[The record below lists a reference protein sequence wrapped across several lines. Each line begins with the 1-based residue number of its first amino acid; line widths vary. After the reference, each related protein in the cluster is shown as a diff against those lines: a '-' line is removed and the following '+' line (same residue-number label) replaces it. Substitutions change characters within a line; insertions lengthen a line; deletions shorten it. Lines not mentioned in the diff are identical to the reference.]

1 MPVDEIIGE
10 IVGAVVEGA
19 IEVAGE
25 VVASA
30 FSGGGG
36 SDGSRPDTG
45 EGLIIVGGSYAGA
58 QIAAS
63 ARDAGYTGRI
73 RLVSAEAHPPYHRP
87 PLSKAYLL
95 GKAGR
100 ETLSIRGD
108 AFYEQEKV
116 ELLLSTPIVAAD
128 RTNRT
133 LTTSGGDVLRWDRLA
148 LATGA
153 RARTLPGVPDKV
165 LTLRDLTDAD
175 RLRDVAASA
184 DRVVVIGGGYI
195 GLEAAASLSQ
205 LGKHVTV
212 VEMQDRLLARAA
224 TPALAQYVAEAHRA
238 RGVELLFGA
247 RDVGFDHDRGVLVGV
262 RATDSAGRAHVLP
275 ADLAVVG
282 IGVSPN
288 TELAA
293 MLGLAV
299 DDGIRVDQFARCIDV
314 ASGAALPDIVAAGDC
329 TRHPSRWNPVQ
340 GMGLRLE
347 SVQNATDQ
355 AKIAGATIAATE
367 PSRAYDAVPWFW
379 SDQFDLKLQM
389 VGLTGVP
396 DVTVSRGD
404 MASNR
409 FSLFHFRGGV
419 LVGVDSVNKP
429 ADHMLARRLL
439 ATGASVTPEQAADA
453 AFDLKSVLAS

>member
-1 MPVDEIIGE
+1 VAVGEIIGE
-10 IVGAVVEGA
+10 VVGVVAEGA
-19 IEVAGE
+19 IEVVGE

-30 FSGGGG
+30 FGGGG
-36 SDGSRPDTG
+36 DKSDTG

-63 ARDAGYTGRI
+63 ARDAGYEGRI
-73 RLVSAEAHPPYHRP
+73 RLVSAEAHAPYHRP

-95 GKAGR
+95 GKAER
-100 ETLSIRGD
+100 ESLPIRGG
-108 AFYEQEKV
+108 AFYDEERV

-128 RTNRT
+128 RANRT
-133 LTTSGGDVLRWDRLA
+133 LTTAGGDTLKWDRLA

-153 RARTLPGVPDKV
+153 RARTLPGVPDRV
-165 LTLRDLTDAD
+165 LTLRDLPDAD
-175 RLRDVAASA
+175 RLRDLASDA
-184 DRVVVIGGGYI
+184 RRVVVIGGGYI

-205 LGKHVTV
+205 LGKRVSV
-212 VEMQDRLLARAA
+212 IEMQDRLLARAA
-224 TPALAQYVAEAHRA
+224 TPVLAKFVAEAHRA

-247 RDVGFDHDRGVLVGV
+247 RDVGFDHDHGVLSGV
-262 RATDSAGRAHVLP
+262 RASDAAGRVHTLP

-282 IGVSPN
+282 IGVHPN

-299 DDGIRVDQFARCIDV
+299 DDGIRVDEFARCIDA
-314 ASGAALPDIVAAGDC
+314 ASGAPVPEIVAAGDC
-329 TRHPSRWNPVQ
+329 TRHPSRWSPAQ

-355 AKIAGATIAATE
+355 AKTAGATLSGKESAK
-367 PSRAYDAVPWFW
+367 PYDAVPWFW
-379 SDQFDLKLQM
+379 SDQYDLKLQM
-389 VGLTGVP
+389 VGLPGVP
-396 DVTVSRGD
+396 DATVTRGD

-409 FSLFHFRGGV
+409 FSLFHFRAGA
-419 LVGVDSVNKP
+419 LAGVDSINKP

-439 ATGASVTPEQAADA
+439 AARAPVTPEQAANAD
-453 AFDLKSVLAS
+453 FDLRSTLSS

>member
-1 MPVDEIIGE
+1 MLDDDEKK
-10 IVGAVVEGA
+10 
-19 IEVAGE
+19 
-25 VVASA
+25 
-30 FSGGGG
+30 
-36 SDGSRPDTG
+36 PDTG

-63 ARDAGYTGRI
+63 ARDAGYAGRI

-95 GKAGR
+95 GKAER
-100 ETLSIRGD
+100 DSLPIRGA

-165 LTLRDLTDAD
+165 LTLRDLADAD
-175 RLRDVAASA
+175 RLRDIAANA
-184 DRVVVIGGGYI
+184 QRLVVIGGGYI

-205 LGKHVTV
+205 LGKKVSV

-224 TPALAQYVAEAHRA
+224 TPALAQFVAEAHRA

-247 RDVGFDHDRGVLVGV
+247 RDVGFEHDRGILAGV
-262 RATDSAGRAHVLP
+262 RATDAAGHVHILP

-282 IGVSPN
+282 IGVVPN

-293 MLGLAV
+293 TLGLAV
-299 DDGIRVDQFARCIDV
+299 DDGIRVDEFARCLD
-314 ASGAALPDIVAAGDC
+314 ASSGAALPEIVAAGDC

-355 AKIAGATIAATE
+355 AKTAGATIASSSSAK
-367 PSRAYDAVPWFW
+367 PYDAVPWFW

-389 VGLTGVP
+389 VGLTGIP
-396 DVTVSRGD
+396 DATVTRGD
-404 MASNR
+404 MASSR
-409 FSLFHFRGGV
+409 FSLFHFRAGA

-439 ATGASVTPEQAADA
+439 VARASLTPEQAADA
-453 AFDLKSVLAS
+453 AFDLRSVLPT